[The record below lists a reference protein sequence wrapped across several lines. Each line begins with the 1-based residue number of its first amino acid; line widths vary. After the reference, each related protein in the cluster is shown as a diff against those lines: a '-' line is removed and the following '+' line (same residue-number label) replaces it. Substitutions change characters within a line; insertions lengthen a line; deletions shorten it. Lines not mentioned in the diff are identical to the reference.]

1 MSEDNFTD
9 LPDEEFM
16 PLVEVEEDIPVPDKA
31 ANQEAFYVTSLN
43 NSEDPVVDFVNT
55 RENLKALGEDA
66 VSIKVRAR
74 LARDLNLIEDKVML
88 EQSAQVTG
96 NQRANII
103 SDFVRRRTIPADVDL
118 QREYMTEAGV
128 NATSKKEILN
138 EVQTNAME
146 EHELILSTRD
156 DIKGQIKDVVNTLSL
171 STTQSVADF
180 LGSVAPFNMSST
192 YKALLDGLQKR
203 GNLKEGSPSGALVLT
218 GEALEIVKDELR
230 KAEPAEKKALAAD
243 ILTIIKDNSGLL
255 SNNDMI
261 KFYIINEVFQEV
273 QDPTAV
279 DNFDWDRL
287 IENTTGILDIVM
299 LGQLIKGTGRV
310 IGAIG
315 RDAPAAAAISADP
328 ANAAKILAAS
338 IKSEE
343 LAKAVGTT
351 PTEILSHAVYPK
363 PLNYGDIRQAPS
375 NVVDEIKV
383 IEQQVKDVVD
393 LAEPLSINL
402 TTVERTTASNN
413 WLQDLNL
420 NSRSHLYTNLSE
432 VGIEGEKIIAKAVY
446 GLDETHGFP
455 NGFMAN
461 ERAIELMGSL
471 GKWDILKRRGD
482 GFVKTKNLSGK
493 GEFFIKAQHER
504 FFRPEDALVFD
515 PTDIYI
521 GGSKAKFL
529 GDPSSI
535 FAKWYSNAG
544 AVSHDLGK
552 AVEHGLYKIIDKP
565 FIRLGD
571 ESKLKI
577 INMLDE
583 GSKRNTRINYR
594 ELLAREFSEDE
605 INGVNSMYGLSD
617 ALYFLNNR
625 RYLEALDSKGM
636 KKIVGANWE
645 GIGKPIK
652 EDLSIAH
659 VFDPATNEVR
669 SITPAEISK
678 LYSEGDTLVKLA
690 GREGGKEVKAT
701 VAISKKSDKTAI
713 EGLPEQILNYR
724 PGYIARYYKD
734 EVFIDEISNIV
745 VDGIKTENKR
755 TILAMGNR
763 IQATKIA
770 DKMNSTADSGVSYVA
785 RVDRKITAEERTQA
799 MMDIDNAWGRLF
811 FSKRGEQLRGLEG
824 LATVDDPI
832 DAIVRN
838 IGTTSRSVSHEGF
851 IQTSKQ
857 RYVNTYGDLSSNKG
871 LYPKDSSQIV
881 GSGALKDKKRI
892 GEAIAVHDYIGL
904 MEGAQPVSA
913 TMWKG
918 FVNNLADTL
927 ENGVGG
933 FRDASATKLR
943 NTQRDPMQLAR
954 GATFNMFL
962 AANPLR
968 QAILQSS
975 QFSFIASLEPR
986 YVLGA
991 VKGKGFLS
999 QKLGLD
1005 LGMASATRPELATK
1019 LNPIGAKLMGVPD
1032 KEYLEIVQ
1040 DFRNSGLPFSIDSH
1054 LFVRDAVVELS
1065 KKVETS
1071 MLGKVSRHLRE
1082 IPLVALRTAK
1092 KVGFDFGEYNN
1103 LASTYLLARR
1113 RFLDRTSKTQS
1124 SLTRAD
1130 KLNIGAEARQLAL
1143 SMTEAGSFG
1152 YQKGILSLMT
1162 QFYSIQQKAFLA
1174 VLPQKLGGNK
1184 FFNAQEKLR
1193 IGLGQALMFSTAGFG
1208 LKEIYENSRDFM
1220 GVEPNPLVDKA
1231 LKGGMADIILNAAI
1245 TSATGEDTNLVFS
1258 NDLAPASGTIKSA
1271 GELVL
1276 GIFSGGTDVAELAF
1290 GPSYDAGGRL
1300 WRAGKITKDILVAP
1314 DLSIPEQLTRA
1325 VNSSLSV
1332 FSGYNNYLKASAA
1345 KNLGFHVNNSGDPV
1359 VQATWSESVGQ
1370 LFGFRSN
1377 AVDEYYRLQQK
1388 LHSFKGGK
1396 DTSGAADHLKDVAKQ
1411 YYKRMSAIAAK
1422 FASESPQNLDDLQMK
1437 RFDEAIRT
1445 EAIILSVLDPNDR
1458 EFVLNE
1464 FRKQLSRGVEVKSD
1478 RLVNDIVRASLNGD
1492 YGNQIE
1498 GILTQLKNSG
1508 LLNSPEEQQ
1517 DIRDLWDYLTSEVL
1531 FDKDGK

>member
-1 MSEDNFTD
+1 MSNDKFKD
-9 LPDEEFM
+9 FPDEEFL
-16 PLVEVEEDIPVPDKA
+16 PLIEEEEDIPVPEKA
-31 ANQEAFYVTSLN
+31 ASQEAFYATALS
-43 NSEDPVVDFVNT
+43 NSENPVVDFVNT
-55 RENLKALGEDA
+55 RENLKALGEDPI
-66 VSIKVRAR
+66 STQVRER
-74 LARDLNLIEDKVML
+74 LARDLNLVEDEVML
-88 EQSAQVTG
+88 RESSQVTG
-96 NQRANII
+96 KKKANII
-103 SDFVRRRTIPADVDL
+103 SNFVSRRTIPADVDL

-128 NATSKKEILN
+128 NATNEKEILN
-138 EVQTNAME
+138 EVQTNAMD
-146 EHELILSTRD
+146 EHDKILESRD
-156 DIKGQIKDVVNTLSL
+156 NIKQQITDVVNNLS
-171 STTQSVADF
+171 STTGQSLTDF

-192 YKALLDGLQKR
+192 YKAILDGLQKR
-203 GNLKEGSPSGALVLT
+203 GTLGEGSPSGALVLT
-218 GEALEIVKDELR
+218 GEALEIIKDELR
-230 KAEPAEKKALAAD
+230 KADPKEKQALAAD
-243 ILTIIKDNSGLL
+243 ILSIIKDNSGLL
-255 SNNDMI
+255 ANNDMI

-273 QDPTAV
+273 QDPTSV
-279 DNFDWDRL
+279 NNFDWDRL
-287 IENTTGILDIVM
+287 IENTTGILDMVM
-299 LGQLIKGTGRV
+299 LGQLVKGAGRI
-310 IGAIG
+310 IGTIG

-328 ANAAKILAAS
+328 SKAAKILAGS

-351 PTEILSHAVYPK
+351 PTEVMSHAVYPK
-363 PLNYGDIRQAPS
+363 PLNYGDIRYSPA
-375 NVVDEIKV
+375 NVVDEIKI

-393 LAEPLSINL
+393 LAEPMSINL
-402 TTVERTTASNN
+402 TTQERSIASDN
-413 WLQDLNL
+413 WAQDLNL
-420 NSRSHLYTNLSE
+420 NSRSHLYANLSE
-432 VGIEGEKIIAKAVY
+432 VGIEGEKIVAKAVY

-455 NGFMAN
+455 NGFMAQ
-461 ERAIELMGSL
+461 ERAVELMGSS

-493 GEFFIKAQHER
+493 GEFFVKVQHER
-504 FFRPEDALVFD
+504 FFRPEDALVFS

-521 GGSKAKFL
+521 GGSKAKYL

-535 FAKWYSNAG
+535 FATWYSNAG

-552 AVEHGLYKIIDKP
+552 AIEHGLYKIIDKP
-565 FIRLGD
+565 FVRLGD

-583 GSKRNTRINYR
+583 GSKRGVRISQP
-594 ELLAREFSEDE
+594 ELAAREFSEKE
-605 INGVNSMYGLSD
+605 ITGINSMYGLSD

-625 RYLEALDSKGM
+625 RYSQALDKSGM
-636 KKIVGANWE
+636 KKIVGSNWE
-645 GIGKPIK
+645 GLGKPIK

-659 VFDPATNEVR
+659 VFDPSMNEVR
-669 SITPAEISK
+669 SITPAEITQ
-678 LYSEGDTLVKLA
+678 LYKEGDTLVRLA
-690 GREGGKEVKAT
+690 GREGTRDVKAT
-701 VAISKKSDKTAI
+701 VAISKKSDKTKI
-713 EGLPEQILNYR
+713 EGLPDQILNYR

-734 EVFIDEISNIV
+734 EVFVDEISNII
-745 VDGIKTENKR
+745 VDGVKTENKR
-755 TILAMGNR
+755 TIIALGNR
-763 IQATKIA
+763 IQASKIA
-770 DKMNSTADSGVSYVA
+770 DKMNTTADSGVSYVA
-785 RVDRKITAEERTQA
+785 RVDRKITAEERTQS
-799 MMDIDNAWGRLF
+799 MMDIDRAWGRLF

-857 RYVNTYGDLSSNKG
+857 RYVNTYGDLSANKG
-871 LYPKDSSQIV
+871 TYPDNSRQII
-881 GSGALKDKKRI
+881 GSNSLKDTKRI
-892 GEAIAVHDYIGL
+892 GKAKAVHDYISL

-918 FVNNLADTL
+918 FVNNLADSL

-943 NTQRDPMQLAR
+943 NMQRDPMQLAR

-999 QKLGLD
+999 EKLGLD

-1019 LNPIGAKLMGVPD
+1019 LNPIGAKLMGVSE
-1032 KEYLEIVQ
+1032 KEYSGIVK
-1040 DFRNSGLPFSIDSH
+1040 DFRDSGLPFSIDSH

-1065 KKVETS
+1065 KKIETS
-1071 MLGKVSRHLRE
+1071 MIGKVSRHIRD
-1082 IPLVALRTAK
+1082 IPVVALRTAK

-1103 LASTYLLARR
+1103 LASTYLLARH
-1113 RFLDRTSKTQS
+1113 RFLKRPGKS
-1124 SLTRAD
+1124 SGTLSRED

-1152 YQKGILSLMT
+1152 YQKGAFSLMT

-1174 VLPQKLGGNK
+1174 VLPKKLGGNK
-1184 FFNAQEKLR
+1184 FFTAQEKLR
-1193 IGLGQALMFSTAGFG
+1193 IGLGQALMYGTAGFG
-1208 LKEIYENSRDFM
+1208 LKEIYESRRDFM
-1220 GVEPNPLVDKA
+1220 GIEPNPVVDKA
-1231 LKGGMADIILNAAI
+1231 LKGGLADIVLNAAI
-1245 TSATGEDTNLVFS
+1245 TSATGDDTNLVFA

-1300 WRAGKITKDILVAP
+1300 WRAGKITKDIMVAP
-1314 DLSIPEQLTRA
+1314 DLSVPEQLTRA

-1359 VQATWSESVGQ
+1359 VKAAWSESIGQ
-1370 LFGFRSN
+1370 LFGFRTD

-1388 LHSFKGGK
+1388 LHSFSGSKNN
-1396 DTSGAADHLKDVAKQ
+1396 SGAADHLKDIAKQ

-1422 FASESPQNLDDLQMK
+1422 FSSESPQNLDDLQMK

-1508 LLNSPEEQQ
+1508 LLNTPEEQQ
-1517 DIRDLWDYLTSEVL
+1517 DIRDLWDYLTGEVL
-1531 FDKDGK
+1531 FDKEGK

>member
-1 MSEDNFTD
+1 MTD
-9 LPDEEFM
+9 KFKNIPNDEFL
-16 PLVEVEEDIPVPDKA
+16 PLVEEEEDIPVPEKA
-31 ANQEAFYVTSLN
+31 ANQESFYVTALN

-55 RENLKALGEDA
+55 RENLRALGEDPISA
-66 VSIKVRAR
+66 KVRER
-74 LARDLNLIEDKVML
+74 LARDLNLVEDSVMMR
-88 EQSAQVTG
+88 ESAQATG
-96 NQRANII
+96 IKRTNII
-103 SDFVRRRTIPADVDL
+103 SNFINRRTIPADVDL

-128 NATSKKEILN
+128 NATNTKDILN
-138 EVQTNAME
+138 DVQTNAMD
-146 EHELILSTRD
+146 EHERILEARD
-156 DIKGQIKDVVNTLSL
+156 NIKEQIIDVVNNLS
-171 STTQSVADF
+171 STTGQAVTDF
-180 LGSVAPFNMSST
+180 LGSVAPFNMSNT
-192 YKALLDGLQKR
+192 YRALLEGLQKR
-203 GNLKEGSPSGALVLT
+203 GTLGEGSPSGAMVLT
-218 GEALEIVKDELR
+218 GEALEIIKDELR
-230 KAEPAEKKALAAD
+230 KSDPTEKKALAAD
-243 ILTIIKDNSGLL
+243 ILSIIGDNSGLL
-255 SNNDMI
+255 ANNDMI
-261 KFYIINEVFQEV
+261 KFYIIKEVFQEI

-279 DNFDWDRL
+279 ENFDWDRL

-299 LGQLIKGTGRV
+299 LGQLVKGAGRI
-310 IGAIG
+310 IGSIG
-315 RDAPAAAAISADP
+315 RDTPAAAAISADP
-328 ANAAKILAAS
+328 SKAAKILAGA

-351 PTEILSHAVYPK
+351 PTEVLSHAVYPK
-363 PLNYGDIRQAPS
+363 PLNYGDIRSAPA
-375 NVVDEIKV
+375 NVVDELKI

-393 LAEPLSINL
+393 LAEPMSINL
-402 TTVERTTASNN
+402 TTVERSSASNN
-413 WLQDLNL
+413 WLKDLNL

-432 VGIEGEKIIAKAVY
+432 VGIEGEKIVAKAVY

-455 NGFMAN
+455 NGFMAH
-461 ERAIELMGSL
+461 ERAIELMGSF
-471 GKWDILKRRGD
+471 GKWDILKKRGD

-493 GEFFIKAQHER
+493 GEFFIKTTHER
-504 FFRPEDALVFD
+504 FFRPEDALIFD
-515 PTDIYI
+515 PKDIYI
-521 GGSKAKFL
+521 GGTKAKFL

-552 AVEHGLYKIIDKP
+552 SIEHSLYKIIDKP
-565 FIRLGD
+565 FVKLGD

-583 GSKRNTRINYR
+583 GSKRGTRINYK
-594 ELLAREFSEDE
+594 ELLGREFSETE
-605 INGVNSMYGLSD
+605 INGINSMYGLSD

-625 RYLEALDSKGM
+625 RYLQALDNSGM
-636 KKIVGANWE
+636 KKIVGSSWE
-645 GIGKPIK
+645 GLGRPIK
-652 EDLSIAH
+652 EDLSIST
-659 VFDPATNEVR
+659 VFDPSLNDVR
-669 SITPAEISK
+669 SITPLEIK
-678 LYSEGDTLVKLA
+678 NLYKEGDTLIRLA
-690 GREGGKEVKAT
+690 GREGTKDVKAT
-701 VAISKKSDKTAI
+701 VAISKKSDKTKI
-713 EGLPEQILNYR
+713 EGLPDQILNYR

-734 EVFIDEISNIV
+734 EVFIDEISNII
-745 VDGIKTENKR
+745 VDGVKTENKR
-755 TILAMGNR
+755 TIIALGNR
-763 IQATKIA
+763 IQASKIA
-770 DKMNSTADSGVSYVA
+770 DKMNTTADVGVSYVA
-785 RVDRKITAEERTQA
+785 RVDRKITAEERTKA

-857 RYVNTYGDLSSNKG
+857 RYINTYGDLSSNKG
-871 LYPKDSSQIV
+871 LYPKDASQIV
-881 GSGALKDKKRI
+881 GSGALKDKDRI
-892 GEAIAVHDYIGL
+892 GKAIAVHDYIGL
-904 MEGAQPVSA
+904 MEGVQPVSA

-927 ENGVGG
+927 ENGAGG
-933 FRDASATKLR
+933 FRDATATKFR
-943 NTQRDPMQLAR
+943 GAQRDPMQLAR

-986 YVLGA
+986 YVMGA
-991 VKGKGFLS
+991 IKGKGFLS
-999 QKLGLD
+999 QKLGID
-1005 LGMASATRPELATK
+1005 LGMASSTRPELAKK
-1019 LNPIGAKLMGVPD
+1019 LNPIGAKLMGVPE

-1054 LFVRDAVVELS
+1054 LFVRDAVIELS
-1065 KKVETS
+1065 KKIEVS
-1071 MLGKVSRHLRE
+1071 MAGKVSRHLRE
-1082 IPLVALRTAK
+1082 IPIIALRTAK

-1113 RFLDRTSKTQS
+1113 RYLARESKTTKN
-1124 SLTRAD
+1124 LTRAD

-1152 YQKGILSLMT
+1152 YQKGAFSLMT

-1184 FFNAQEKLR
+1184 FFTAQEKLR
-1193 IGLGQALMFSTAGFG
+1193 IGLGQTLMYGTAGFG
-1208 LKEIYENSRDFM
+1208 LKEIYEKSRDFM
-1220 GVEPNPLVDKA
+1220 GVEPNPIVDKA
-1231 LKGGMADIILNAAI
+1231 IKGGLADIVLNASI
-1245 TSATGEDTNLVFS
+1245 TAATGDDTNLVFA

-1300 WRAGKITKDILVAP
+1300 WRAGKITKDIMVAP

-1332 FSGYNNYLKASAA
+1332 LSGYNNYLKASAA

-1359 VQATWSESVGQ
+1359 VKASWSESIGQ
-1370 LFGFRSN
+1370 MFGFRSN
-1377 AVDEYYRLQQK
+1377 AVDEYYRMQQS
-1388 LHSFKGGK
+1388 LHSFNSSGGK
-1396 DTSGAADHLKDVAKQ
+1396 SGSADHLKEIAKQ

-1422 FASESPQNLDDLQMK
+1422 FSSESPQNLDDLQMK
-1437 RFDEAIRT
+1437 RFNEAIRT

-1492 YGNQIE
+1492 YGNQVE

-1508 LLNSPEEQQ
+1508 LLNTPEEQQ

-1531 FDKDGK
+1531 FDKEGN